1 MVLTNSRRLHR
12 LQLRA
17 RQWAELIDRAPVT
30 WVVSYLCYVC
40 LIAFVL
46 TWGQVIGGD
55 SPGIAYLPASVLR
68 YGTLRLDPFI
78 NQNPFFDLTR
88 QPHYVVE
95 SMGHY
100 YSKFSPV
107 PSLLALP
114 LYAIS
119 FWLQGYPGPDIT
131 AEASRYIALSR
142 LSSSLMATA
151 IVVVV
156 FLTLRTAVRQSIALL
171 LAGAY
176 AFGTFT
182 WASATNTLASQSSGE
197 LFLALSVLVLARPAG
212 QLRRLNWRE
221 AASVGFC
228 LAMSVASRPQ
238 VLLAAGALAV
248 YAASRT
254 ESKLGRISLVV
265 GGLPV
270 VLLLVAYNSW
280 AFGSP
285 LSTGYGQEAMTGW
298 STPLW
303 VGLPGILLSPSNG
316 LLFYAPLW
324 LVALW
329 AGASFWR
336 WWSSGRPRRTM
347 PGDPLVLLGRFAAV
361 SVFVQLLL
369 MSHWHAWHGGV
380 AYNQRM
386 LQEVHPLMVMLI
398 AVAIRVDS
406 RPLIPSV
413 LLWLTG
419 LWGTVMN
426 LVRVAFYDQHLPWVE
441 VVRPE
446 LTWSLVQVEPMMYLR
461 WHGLVGFLSGLC
473 GVVLIFVTV
482 LAVASAVFLRFLAVR
497 KGADLGAR
505 QAQ

>member
-1 MVLTNSRRLHR
+1 MLARFRRFHR
-12 LQLRA
+12 LKNRV
-17 RQWAELIDRAPVT
+17 RQWAKLIDRAPSA
-30 WVVSYLCYVC
+30 WVVSYLYYVC
-40 LIAFVL
+40 LIVFVL
-46 TWGQVIGGD
+46 TRGQVIGGD
-55 SPGIAYLPASVLR
+55 SPGIAYLPASILR

-100 YSKFSPV
+100 YSKFSLV

-119 FWLQGYPGPDIT
+119 FWLQGYPGSDIT
-131 AEASRYIALSR
+131 AEASRHIALSR
-142 LSSSLMATA
+142 LSSSLMAAA

-156 FLTLRTAVRQSIALL
+156 FLALRTMVRQSIALL

-197 LFLALSVLVLARPAG
+197 LFLALSVLTLARPAG

-238 VLLAAGALAV
+238 VLLVAVVLAV
-248 YAASRT
+248 YAQLRA
-254 ESKLGRISLVV
+254 ESKLGRVSLVV

-270 VLLLVAYNSW
+270 VLLLFAYNSW

-285 LSTGYGQEAMTGW
+285 LSTGYGQEAIAGW
-298 STPLW
+298 SAPLW

-324 LVALW
+324 LVSLW
-329 AGASFWR
+329 AGALLWQWR
-336 WWSSGRPRRTM
+336 PSGRTGRTIL
-347 PGDPLVLLGRFAAV
+347 GDPLVLLGRFAAI

-386 LQEVHPLMVMLI
+386 LQEVHPLMAMLI
-398 AVAIRVDS
+398 AVAIRVDPS
-406 RPLIPSV
+406 PRIPSV
-413 LLWLTG
+413 FLWLTG
-419 LWGTVMN
+419 LWGTMMN

-441 VVRPE
+441 VVHPE
-446 LTWSLVQVEPMMYLR
+446 LAWSLAHIEPLMYLR
-461 WHGLVGFLSGLC
+461 WHGMVGFLSGLC
-473 GVVLIFVTV
+473 GVTLTLVSV

-497 KGADLGAR
+497 QGADLDTR
-505 QAQ
+505 HVQ

>member
-1 MVLTNSRRLHR
+1 MLIRSRRLH
-12 LQLRA
+12 QLKTGA

-40 LIAFVL
+40 LIVFVL
-46 TWGQVIGGD
+46 TRGQVVGGD
-55 SPGIAYLPASVLR
+55 SPGIAYLPASILR
-68 YGTLRLDPFI
+68 HGTLRLDPFI

-142 LSSSLMATA
+142 LSASLMAAA

-156 FLTLRTAVRQSIALL
+156 FLALRTAVRQSIALL

-197 LFLALSVLVLARPAG
+197 LFLALSTLILARSEE
-212 QLRRLNWRE
+212 QLRRLSWRA
-221 AASVGFC
+221 AASIGFC

-238 VLLAAGALAV
+238 VLLAAGAMAV
-248 YAASRT
+248 SAQLRA
-254 ESKLGRISLVV
+254 ESKLGRVSLVV

-270 VLLLVAYNSW
+270 VILVFIYNSW

-285 LSTGYGQEAMTGW
+285 LSTGYGQEAMAGW
-298 STPLW
+298 STPLC

-324 LVALW
+324 LVSLW
-329 AGASFWR
+329 AGASLWQWR
-336 WWSSGRPRRTM
+336 PSRRPGRTKTR
-347 PGDPLVLLGRFAAV
+347 DPLVLLGRFAAV
-361 SVFVQLLL
+361 SVFIQLLL

-398 AVAIRVDS
+398 AVAIRVDPS
-406 RPLIPSV
+406 PRIPSV

-419 LWGTVMN
+419 LWGTMMN

-446 LTWSLVQVEPMMYLR
+446 LTWSLVQMEPMMYLR
-461 WHGLVGFLSGLC
+461 WHGTVGFLSGIC
-473 GVVLIFVTV
+473 GVTLTLASV

-497 KGADLGAR
+497 QGADLGTR